1 MFVAAGGGAVVREA
15 PILAAILEYLAI
27 RQVYAWRQNS
37 GAVKLADKTGKTRFV
52 RFGFPGCSDIIGVIG
67 HEIPE
72 WEGRPLAIEVKSP
85 TGKATMEQLVF
96 LGEIAKRGGLAF
108 IARSVED
115 VEREL
120 AKPRRRA

>member
-1 MFVAAGGGAVVREA
+1 MTPEGAV
-15 PILAAILEYLAI
+15 LAAILEYLAI
-27 RQVYAWRQNS
+27 RQVFAWRVNT

-67 HEIPE
+67 SEIPA

-85 TGKATMEQLVF
+85 TGKATEEQLIF
-96 LGEIAKRGGLAF
+96 LAEIAKRGGLAF

-120 AKPRRRA
+120 TKPRRRI